1 MIHHICRLL
10 DCRRALLRRRGSK
23 CAIELIKTIEAKIE
37 QLARNNFESKHKN
50 EPKTL
55 SDEL

>member
-1 MIHHICRLL
+1 MIHDICRLL

-23 CAIELIKTIEAKIE
+23 CVSELIYAIEAKIE
-37 QLARNNFESKHKN
+37 QLARKNFESKHKSK
-50 EPKTL
+50 PKTS